1 MTLYELTHDCTVQG
15 NIILDGFYDDGK
27 KSTTVFMERDV
38 DDLDYRLPS
47 AIEDCDVTY
56 IFCDSN
62 GWMHIEFDAPE
73 RLRVQDLYA
82 DDWTGGNYDNDDHE
96 VIVEFGELFRLSIE
110 WGKEVYELLE
120 ECEEM

>member
-1 MTLYELTHDCTVQG
+1 MTLYKLINGCTVQG

-38 DDLDYRLPS
+38 DDLEYRLPS

-62 GWMHIEFDAPE
+62 GWMHIEFNAPE
-73 RLRVQDLYA
+73 RLRVQDFYA
-82 DDWTGGNYDNDDHE
+82 DDWVGGNLEIGDDGL
-96 VIVEFGELFRLSIE
+96 IVNFSELFELSIG

-120 ECEEM
+120 ECEEV

>member
-38 DDLDYRLPS
+38 DDLDDRIPTV
-47 AIEDCDVTY
+47 IEDCEVTY

-62 GWMHIEFDAPE
+62 GWMHIEFNAPE
-73 RLRVQDLYA
+73 RLRVQDFCV
-82 DDWTGGNYDNDDHE
+82 DDWTGGNFEIGDDGL
-96 VIVEFGELFRLSIE
+96 IVNFSELFDLSIG

-120 ECEEM
+120 ECEEV